1 MVGDWKLFA
10 AMGTCRT
17 RCETKEVTETTGK
30 TMLKQIDT
38 DASLEQM
45 NIVVVGH
52 VDHGKSTLIGR
63 LMADTNSLPTGKL
76 EQVKATCARNAKPFE
91 YAFLLD
97 ALKDEQAQGITI
109 DTARCFFNSAKRRY
123 VIIDAPGHIEFL
135 KNMITGAAR
144 AEAAFIVI
152 DAAEGIQENSK
163 RHGYMVS
170 MLGIGQVC
178 VLVNKMD
185 LKQYDE
191 RVFNSIRA
199 EYTEFLSRLNV
210 YPTSFIPIAAK
221 EGVNV
226 TTLSSEMPWYQGLT
240 VLGQMDAFNKID
252 TRSNVAFRFPVQDI
266 YKFTE
271 EGDDRRIFAGTVETG
286 KINVGDD
293 VVFYPSLKRSTIKS
307 IENFNAPISL
317 SAYDGQATGF
327 TLKTQVYVRP
337 GELMANASESQPSF
351 GTRFRVNLFWMGR
364 ASMIKEKRYKLKL
377 GAASTTVTLVHVINV
392 LDASDL
398 TSEQNKQQ
406 VDRHEVAECILETTK
421 PVAFDV
427 AGDIPHTSRLVIID
441 NYDIAGAGIILEKI
455 VSEESTLKAHVQKRE
470 FEWERSDVTQQQRTA
485 AYGHGSKFVVFTGD
499 ESSTKEALAAG
510 LELRLL
516 SYGFKVYFLRTANLI
531 KGLGVDLTIHTE
543 IMDEHIRRLGE
554 LARILTDSG
563 QIFITS
569 ISNVDSYDLH
579 ILELLNKPN
588 EIVVINVGENRFDDY
603 EVTLSLS
610 SDDIEEGITKVCD
623 LLKEKKVIFDYSI

>member
-1 MVGDWKLFA
+1 MINTTLIQNEP
-10 AMGTCRT
+10 GTN
-17 RCETKEVTETTGK
+17 
-30 TMLKQIDT
+30 
-38 DASLEQM
+38 LEQM
-45 NIVVVGH
+45 NVVVVGH

-76 EQVKATCARNAKPFE
+76 EQVKDTCARNAKPFE

-135 KNMITGAAR
+135 KNMVTGAAR

-170 MLGIGQVC
+170 MLGISQVC

-191 RVFNSIRA
+191 QAFDAIRS
-199 EYTEFLSRLNV
+199 EYTAFLTRLNV
-210 YPTSFIPIAAK
+210 FPTSFIPIAAK
-221 EGVNV
+221 EGVNI
-226 TTLSSEMPWYQGLT
+226 TTLSPDMLWYRGLT
-240 VLGQMDAFNKID
+240 VLGQMDSFNKID

-286 KINVGDD
+286 RINVGDE
-293 VVFYPSLKRSTIKS
+293 VIFYPSAKHSIIKS
-307 IENFNAPISL
+307 VENFNAPVS
-317 SAYDGQATGF
+317 STARNGQATGF

-337 GELMANASESQPSF
+337 GEMMAKSTESQPMS
-351 GTRFRVNLFWMGR
+351 GTRFRVNLFWLGR
-364 ASMIKEKRYKLKL
+364 APMLTGKKYKLKL
-377 GAASTTVTLVHVINV
+377 GTASATAALVRVMNV

-406 VDRHEVAECILETTK
+406 VDRHDVAECILETTK
-421 PVAFDV
+421 PVAFDIV
-427 AGDIPHTSRLVIID
+427 GDNAYTSRLVIID
-441 NYDIAGAGIILEKI
+441 NYDIAGAGIILENI
-455 VSEESTLKAHVQKRE
+455 VGEESTLKSHVQKRE
-470 FEWERSDVTQQQRTA
+470 ITWQRSKVTQQERIA
-485 AYGHGSKFVVFTGD
+485 AYGHDSKFIVFTGSEND
-499 ESSTKEALAAG
+499 SRIEALAAA

-516 SYGFKVYFLRTANLI
+516 SHGYKVYSLSTANLI
-531 KGLGVDLTIHTE
+531 KGLDADLPYQNE
-543 IMDEHIRRLGE
+543 IREEHIRRLGE
-554 LARILTDSG
+554 LARIMTDSG

-569 ISNVDSYDLH
+569 ISGLDGNDLRS
-579 ILELLNKPN
+579 LELLNKPN
-588 EIVVINVGENRFDDY
+588 EIVVINTGENRIDDY
-603 EVTLSLS
+603 DVNLSLS
-610 SDDIEEGITKVCD
+610 TDNIDEDITRVCD
-623 LLKEKKVIFDYSI
+623 LLKEKKVLFDYSI

>member
-1 MVGDWKLFA
+1 MTD
-10 AMGTCRT
+10 
-17 RCETKEVTETTGK
+17 K
-30 TMLKQIDT
+30 TILKQIDS
-38 DASLEQM
+38 DISLEQM

-109 DTARCFFNSAKRRY
+109 DTARCFFNSSKRRY

-191 RVFNSIRA
+191 KVFNSIRA
-199 EYTEFLSRLNV
+199 EYTEFLTRLNV
-210 YPTSFIPIAAK
+210 YPTSFIPISAK
-221 EGVNV
+221 EGINV
-226 TTLSSEMPWYQGLT
+226 TTLSSKIPWYKGLT

-252 TRSNVAFRFPVQDI
+252 ARSNVAFRFPVQDI

-293 VVFYPSLKRSTIKS
+293 VVFYPSGKRSIIKS
-307 IENFNAPISL
+307 IESFNAPISH
-317 SAYDGQATGF
+317 SAHDGQAIGF

-337 GELMANASESQPSF
+337 GEMMAKVSESPPCVA
-351 GTRFRVNLFWMGR
+351 TRFRVNLFWMGR
-364 ASMIKEKRYKLKL
+364 APMIPEKKYKLKL
-377 GAASTTVTLVHVINV
+377 GAASTTSRLIRVINV
-392 LDASDL
+392 LDASEL

-406 VDRHEVAECILETTK
+406 VDRHDVAECILETTK
-421 PVAFDV
+421 PVAFDIV
-427 AGDIPHTSRLVIID
+427 GDNPHTSRLVIID
-441 NYDIAGAGIILEKI
+441 NYDIAGAGIILERI
-455 VSEESTLKAHVQKRE
+455 VGEESTLKNHVQKRE
-470 FEWERSDVTQQQRTA
+470 FEWKRSDVAQEQRIA
-485 AYGHGSKFVVFTGD
+485 AYGHGSKFVVFTGAEND
-499 ESSTKEALAAG
+499 STKEVLATG

-516 SYGFKVYFLRTANLI
+516 SHGFKVYFLPTANLI
-531 KGLGVDLTIHTE
+531 KGLDADLTNQTE
-543 IMDEHIRRLGE
+543 IREEHIRRLGE

-569 ISNVDSYDLH
+569 ISNVDGHDLRT
-579 ILELLNKPN
+579 LELLNKPN

-603 EVTLSLS
+603 DVNLSLDD
-610 SDDIEEGITKVCD
+610 SDGIEEGITKVCN
-623 LLKEKKVIFDYSI
+623 LLIEKKVIFDYSI

>member
-1 MVGDWKLFA
+1 
-10 AMGTCRT
+10 
-17 RCETKEVTETTGK
+17 
-30 TMLKQIDT
+30 MLKQIDPDT
-38 DASLEQM
+38 SLEQM

-76 EQVKATCARNAKPFE
+76 EQVKATCERNAKPFE

-170 MLGIGQVC
+170 MLGISQVC

-191 RVFNSIRA
+191 QTFNSIRA
-199 EYTEFLSRLNV
+199 EYTEFLTRLNV
-210 YPTSFIPIAAK
+210 YPTSFIPISAK
-221 EGVNV
+221 EGINV
-226 TTLSSEMPWYQGLT
+226 TSLSSAMPWYQGLT

-252 TRSNVAFRFPVQDI
+252 ARSNVAFRFPVQDI

-286 KINVGDD
+286 RINVGDD
-293 VVFYPSLKRSTIKS
+293 VIFLPSAKRSTVKS
-307 IENFNAPISL
+307 IENFNAPVSH
-317 SAYDGQATGF
+317 SALDGQATGF
-327 TLKTQVYVRP
+327 TLTTQVYIRP
-337 GELMANASESQPSF
+337 GEMMAKTSESQPCS
-351 GTRFRVNLFWMGR
+351 GTRFRVNLFWLGR
-364 ASMIKEKRYKLKL
+364 ASMIQGKKYKLKL
-377 GAASTTVTLVHVINV
+377 GSARTTATLVHVINV

-406 VDRHEVAECILETTK
+406 VDRNEVAECILETSK

-427 AGDIPHTSRLVIID
+427 VGDNPFTGRFVIID
-441 NYDIAGAGIILEKI
+441 NYDIAGAGIILEQI
-455 VSEESTLKAHVQKRE
+455 VGEESTLKIHVQKRE
-470 FEWERSDVTQQQRTA
+470 IEWQRSDITQQQRIA
-485 AYGHGSKFVVFTGD
+485 AYGHDSKFVVFAGNED
-499 ESSTKEALAAG
+499 DSTKEALAAG

-516 SYGFKVYFLRTANLI
+516 SRGFKVYFLPTANLI
-531 KGLGVDLTIHTE
+531 KGLDVDLAHQTE
-543 IMDEHIRRLGE
+543 IKEEQIRRLGE

-569 ISNVDSYDLH
+569 ISNVDGYDLRT
-579 ILELLNKPN
+579 LELLNKPN
-588 EIVVINVGENRFDDY
+588 EIVVVNVGENRFDDY
-603 EVTLSLS
+603 AVSLSLNV